1 MSYYFS
7 ARSLIASIINLMSE
21 IINVIGGGLA
31 GVEAAWQ
38 AARLGVKVRLYE
50 MRPVQQTPAHRTD
63 KLAEIVCS
71 NSLKTD
77 EPGTAPYLLK
87 EELRRGRSL
96 VMEAAAAT
104 RVPAG
109 AALSVDRIK
118 FAELITER
126 IKAHPNIEIVREEV
140 RAIVSIGTTPSAQ
153 SGHPSSE
160 QEGRSQSSP
169 PVLGGVSAASA
180 DGVVALHKEPL
191 HNGVAAE
198 TDSYFASAPLLN
210 KEGSLDDVWIIATG
224 PLTSDSLTESIMKFT
239 GDDQLYFYDAIAPI
253 VAADSIDMSIAFKA
267 ARYGKGGD
275 DYINCPM
282 DREQYETFINE
293 LLAAKSVPLK
303 RFEETR
309 WFESCL
315 PIEEIARRGVDT
327 LRFGPMKPKGLPD
340 PKTGYEPY
348 ACVQLRQE
356 NLMADAYGLVGF
368 QNHLRY
374 GEQARVLRLIPGL
387 ENAEF
392 LQFGQI
398 HRNTF
403 INSPKILN
411 EDLSTRTNPNLF
423 FAGQITGVEG
433 YVESVATGWIAG
445 INAVRTLRGQPLLT
459 APPTSAIGALC
470 RYVSNVETKNFQ
482 PVNIT
487 FGLLEPLP
495 VELRKKHRNKRER
508 HVIQVERALTDWDE
522 WLEEIKGRDAKMQA
536 V

>member
-1 MSYYFS
+1 MKD
-7 ARSLIASIINLMSE
+7 E
-21 IINVIGGGLA
+21 INVIGGGLA

-38 AARLGVKVRLYE
+38 AAELGARVRLFE

-63 KLAEIVCS
+63 QLAEIVCS

-77 EPGTAPYLLK
+77 EPGSAPYLLK
-87 EELRRGRSL
+87 EELRRGGSMVL
-96 VMEAAAAT
+96 DVAKET

-109 AALSVDRIK
+109 AALSVDRAK
-118 FAELITER
+118 FAEMITARVE
-126 IKAHPNIEIVREEV
+126 AHPNIEIVREEV
-140 RAIVSIGTTPSAQ
+140 
-153 SGHPSSE
+153 
-160 QEGRSQSSP
+160 
-169 PVLGGVSAASA
+169 
-180 DGVVALHKEPL
+180 KEIPRGED
-191 HNGVAAE
+191 NSV
-198 TDSYFASAPLLN
+198 T
-210 KEGSLDDVWIIATG
+210 IIATG
-224 PLTSDSLTESIMKFT
+224 PLTSEALTAEIMKFT

-253 VAADSIDMSIAFKA
+253 VAADSIDMSIGFKA

-282 DREQYETFINE
+282 SRDEYDVFYDALIH
-293 LLAAKSVPLK
+293 AKSVPLK
-303 RFEETR
+303 RFEETH
-309 WFESCL
+309 WFEACL

-340 PKTGYEPY
+340 PRTGLEPY

-356 NLMADAYGLVGF
+356 DMMADAYGFVGF

-374 GEQARVLRLIPGL
+374 GEQERVLKLIPGM

-411 EDLSTRTNPNLF
+411 ESLETRKNPRLF

-433 YVESVATGWIAG
+433 YVESVATGWLAG
-445 INAVRTLRGQPLLT
+445 LNAVRVLRDQPMIT
-459 APPTSAIGALC
+459 APQTSAIGALC

-487 FGLLEPLP
+487 FGLIQELP
-495 VELRKKHRNKRER
+495 PELRKKHRQKRER
-508 HVIQVERALTDWDE
+508 HMFQVERALKDWDE
-522 WLEEIKGRDAKMQA
+522 FMLGLRGSDKANKIAN
-536 V
+536 

>member
-1 MSYYFS
+1 
-7 ARSLIASIINLMSE
+7 MSE
-21 IINVIGGGLA
+21 IIDVVGGGLA

-38 AARLGVKVRLYE
+38 AANAGVRVQLFE
-50 MRPVQQTPAHRTD
+50 MRPILQTPAHRTD

-87 EELRRGRSL
+87 EELRRGGSL
-96 VMEAAAAT
+96 VMEAAANT

-109 AALSVDRIK
+109 AALSVDRVK
-118 FAELITER
+118 FAEWITER
-126 IKAHPNIEIVREEV
+126 IEAHPHIEIVREEV
-140 RAIVSIGTTPSAQ
+140 
-153 SGHPSSE
+153 
-160 QEGRSQSSP
+160 
-169 PVLGGVSAASA
+169 
-180 DGVVALHKEPL
+180 HKIP
-191 HNGVAAE
+191 
-198 TDSYFASAPLLN
+198 
-210 KEGSLDDVWIIATG
+210 DDRVMIIATG
-224 PLTSDSLTESIMKFT
+224 PLTSDTLTAEIMRFT

-267 ARYGKGGD
+267 ARYDKGGD

-282 DREQYETFINE
+282 DREQYDRFISE
-293 LLAAKSVPLK
+293 LLEAKSVPLK

-327 LRFGPMKPKGLPD
+327 LRFGPMKPKGLRH
-340 PKTGYEPY
+340 PKTGEEPY

-374 GEQARVLRLIPGL
+374 GEQERVLKLIPGL
-387 ENAEF
+387 ENTEF

-411 EDLSTRTNPNLF
+411 ETLATKTNPNLF

-433 YVESVATGWIAG
+433 YVESVATGWLAG
-445 INAVRTLRGQPLLT
+445 LNAVRTLRGQPLLT
-459 APPTSAIGALC
+459 APQTSAIGALC

-495 VELRKKHRNKRER
+495 VEIRKKVKQKRER
-508 HVIQVERALTDWDE
+508 HMFQVERALEDWNA
-522 WLEEIKGRDAKMQA
+522 WLSTVRDRRALG

>member
-1 MSYYFS
+1 MKD
-7 ARSLIASIINLMSE
+7 IV
-21 IINVIGGGLA
+21 NVIGGGLA

-38 AARLGVKVRLYE
+38 AAKLGARVRLYE

-77 EPGTAPYLLK
+77 EPGSAPYLLK
-87 EELRRGRSL
+87 EELRRGGSL
-96 VMEAAAAT
+96 VMECAEAT
-104 RVPAG
+104 KVPAG

-126 IKAHPNIEIVREEV
+126 IEDNPNIEIVREEV
-140 RAIVSIGTTPSAQ
+140 TSIP
-153 SGHPSSE
+153 
-160 QEGRSQSSP
+160 
-169 PVLGGVSAASA
+169 
-180 DGVVALHKEPL
+180 
-191 HNGVAAE
+191 
-198 TDSYFASAPLLN
+198 
-210 KEGSLDDVWIIATG
+210 DDEVTIIATG
-224 PLTSDSLTESIMKFT
+224 PLTSNALTAEIMRFT

-267 ARYGKGGD
+267 ARYDKGGD

-282 DREQYETFINE
+282 DRDSYERFIAE
-293 LLAAKSVPLK
+293 LLEAKSVPLK
-303 RFEETR
+303 RFEETH

-315 PIEEIARRGVDT
+315 PIEEIARRGPET
-327 LRFGPMKPKGLPD
+327 LRFGPMKPKGLRH
-340 PKTGYEPY
+340 PKTGEEPY

-356 NLMADAYGLVGF
+356 NLMADAYGMVGF

-392 LQFGQI
+392 MQFGQI

-411 EDLSTRTNPNLF
+411 ESLETRTNPRLF

-433 YVESVATGWIAG
+433 YVESVATGWLAG
-445 INAVRTLRGQPLLT
+445 INAVRVLRDEPMIT
-459 APPTSAIGALC
+459 APQTSAIGALC

-482 PVNIT
+482 PINIT

-508 HVIQVERALTDWDE
+508 HMVQVERALKDWDE
-522 WLEEIKGRDAKMQA
+522 WMPTVGPEISATDQNSRTLRT
-536 V
+536 VR

>member
-1 MSYYFS
+1 MDS
-7 ARSLIASIINLMSE
+7 
-21 IINVIGGGLA
+21 INVIGGGLA

-38 AARLGVKVRLYE
+38 AAERGAKVRLYE

-63 KLAEIVCS
+63 LLAEIVCS

-77 EPGTAPYLLK
+77 EPGSAPYLLK
-87 EELRRGRSL
+87 EELRRGGSMVL
-96 VMEAAAAT
+96 EVAHAT

-109 AALSVDRIK
+109 AALSVDRGK
-118 FAELITER
+118 FAEMITER
-126 IKAHPNIEIVREEV
+126 IEAHPNIEVVRQEV
-140 RAIVSIGTTPSAQ
+140 TTLWNVDTLVCTAGSSCETSA
-153 SGHPSSE
+153 SGPMVADE
-160 QEGRSQSSP
+160 ALP
-169 PVLGGVSAASA
+169 PA
-180 DGVVALHKEPL
+180 DKSVRVP
-191 HNGVAAE
+191 
-198 TDSYFASAPLLN
+198 T
-210 KEGSLDDVWIIATG
+210 IIATG
-224 PLTSDSLTESIMKFT
+224 PLTSDALTAEIMKFT

-253 VAADSIDMSIAFKA
+253 IAADSIDMSTAFKA
-267 ARYGKGGD
+267 ARYDKGGD

-282 DREQYETFINE
+282 DRERYETFISE

-303 RFEETR
+303 RFEDTH

-315 PIEEIARRGVDT
+315 PIEEIARRGPET
-327 LRFGPMKPKGLPD
+327 LRFGPMKPKGLRH
-340 PKTGYEPY
+340 PKTGEEPY

-356 NLMADAYGLVGF
+356 NLMADAFGMVGF

-374 GEQARVLRLIPGL
+374 GEQERVLKLIPGL

-403 INSPKILN
+403 INSSKILN
-411 EDLSTRTNPNLF
+411 ESLETRTDPRLF

-433 YVESVATGWIAG
+433 YVESVATGWLAG
-445 INAVRTLRGQPLLT
+445 INAVRVLRGQPMIT
-459 APPTSAIGALC
+459 APQTSAIGALC

-495 VELRKKHRNKRER
+495 VELRKKHRSKRER
-508 HVIQVERALTDWDE
+508 HIVQVERALKDWDE
-522 WLEEIKGRDAKMQA
+522 WIESFERGGAEAQRR
-536 V
+536 